1 MGQAGKH
8 TLVLSLTA
16 FDPGGH
22 SQASCDLPIGL
33 SHRPRDGSVVSSL
46 HCVNDPQPEGH
57 MASYIERRKFLATL
71 GGAAAWP
78 LAARAQQRAMSV
90 IGLLSSRSP
99 ASGRHYNDWWRAI
112 SFGSQGGDCD
122 DTDVFAGATS
132 CAPGASLMARNLT
145 IVPGRFQARNEQ
157 IADPGATAGQ
167 GCTRRDHERR
177 RCHHA
182 RPPEASRTIPIM
194 GGPRIEALEKQ
205 RARRPLTQNIY
216 EARPCRSGPDLK
228 SRGSCPRAA

>member
-1 MGQAGKH
+1 MHGRDLLYSAWSGLGQQMK
-8 TLVLSLTA
+8 
-16 FDPGGH
+16 
-22 SQASCDLPIGL
+22 
-33 SHRPRDGSVVSSL
+33 
-46 HCVNDPQPEGH
+46 
-57 MASYIERRKFLATL
+57 RREFIALL

-99 ASGRHYNDWWRAI
+99 ASGRRYNDWWRAI

-157 IADPGATAGQ
+157 IADLVPPLVKAALDAIMSAGDVI
-167 GCTRRDHERR
+167 TR
-177 RCHHA
+177 A
-182 RPPEASRTIPIM
+182 LLKASRTIPIM
-194 GGPRIEALEKQ
+194 GGPRIETLEKQ

>member
-1 MGQAGKH
+1 
-8 TLVLSLTA
+8 
-16 FDPGGH
+16 
-22 SQASCDLPIGL
+22 
-33 SHRPRDGSVVSSL
+33 
-46 HCVNDPQPEGH
+46 

-122 DTDVFAGATS
+122 DTDRLRG
-132 CAPGASLMARNLT
+132 GDELRARGFVDGQKSHYCSGT
-145 IVPGRFQARNEQ
+145 FSGPQR
-157 IADPGATAGQ
+157 ADRRPGATAGQ
-167 GCTRRDHERR
+167 GRTRRDHERR

-182 RPPEASRTIPIM
+182 RPPEGESDNSDYGRTKDRDL
-194 GGPRIEALEKQ
+194 GEAAGAPPPHSEHL
-205 RARRPLTQNIY
+205 
-216 EARPCRSGPDLK
+216 
-228 SRGSCPRAA
+228 